1 MMVEYR
7 ERVRSSGGLTIGPMG
22 HVSGP
27 SGRGAPGQN
36 VFFLGQRELM
46 MLPYVSR
53 CVGLRDKGSI
63 PWCMVYA
70 DDIVW
75 YQKRGG

>member
-22 HVSGP
+22 HVPGP

-36 VFFLGQRELM
+36 VFF
-46 MLPYVSR
+46 
-53 CVGLRDKGSI
+53 
-63 PWCMVYA
+63 
-70 DDIVW
+70 
-75 YQKRGG
+75 